1 MADFIYAE
9 KLEDDLLTQFRGQ
22 KNNTT
27 IMRSYARQLQEVY
40 AFLKSL
46 LSLLDLD
53 ACTGAQLDLIGE
65 IVVLSRYDARVI
77 VGDAYEGQ
85 ILDDDLYR
93 KIIKY
98 KILKN
103 TSDCT
108 YWSIMK
114 GIKMFWDKPLYYR
127 EDPEQP
133 AVMILET
140 GVLRP
145 EDHAEDLFSVPIIR
159 AGGVGIHITAIT
171 EAPAIESEVNIT
183 PFLGR
188 ATAITKLPELEPEMP
203 VVGLYVSPVIG
214 RGMSIMKLPSIE
226 PDRGVAAI
234 AGHTT
239 AAMVG
244 TITETRL
251 PELEVF
257 TAEIHTAPV
266 GRFLPPSTAPSW
278 RQNKKWRRELYES
291 DD

>member
-1 MADFIYAE
+1 MVDFVYAE

-22 KNNTT
+22 KNNTA

-53 ACTGAQLDLIGE
+53 ACTGPQLDLIGE

-140 GVLRP
+140 RVLAP
-145 EDHAEDLFSVPIIR
+145 EDHAEDLFSVPIIK
-159 AGGVGIHITAIT
+159 AGGVGIHLRATTETPPFEPDLHITPVLGRGMAIT
-171 EAPAIESEVNIT
+171 E
-183 PFLGR
+183 
-188 ATAITKLPELEPEMP
+188 LPELEPEMP
-203 VVGLYVSPVIG
+203 DLSLRVTPVLG
-214 RGMSIMKLPSIE
+214 RGMAVTKLPVLEPVFEEANTVAYIGAAAPGSIMETRLPPPPEFDTEIPAAVDGRVFVALHGSI
-226 PDRGVAAI
+226 I
-234 AGHTT
+234 
-239 AAMVG
+239 
-244 TITETRL
+244 ETRL
-251 PELEVF
+251 PELKE
-257 TAEIHTAPV
+257 EIV
-266 GRFLPPSTAPSW
+266 
-278 RQNKKWRRELYES
+278 
-291 DD
+291 

>member
-1 MADFIYAE
+1 MTDFIYAE

-22 KNNTT
+22 KNNTA

-40 AFLKSL
+40 TFLKSL

-53 ACTGAQLDLIGE
+53 ACTGPQLDLIGE

-77 VGDAYEGQ
+77 VGDAYDGQ

-108 YWSIMK
+108 YWSVMK

-140 GVLRP
+140 GVLSP
-145 EDHAEDLFSVPIIR
+145 EDHAEDLFSVPIIK
-159 AGGVGIHITAIT
+159 AGGVGIHLRATT
-171 EAPAIESEVNIT
+171 ETPPIESELHVT
-183 PFLGR
+183 PLMGR
-188 ATAITKLPELEPEMP
+188 GMAITKLPELEPEIP
-203 VVGLYVSPVIG
+203 AAGIYVAPAIG
-214 RGMSIMKLPSIE
+214 HGMSITKLPVIE
-226 PDRGVAAI
+226 PELGTATILVHTSAAAHGSI
-234 AGHTT
+234 METRLPPLPEFDTVIPAVVDGRFF
-239 AAMVG
+239 AACHGNIM
-244 TITETRL
+244 ETRL
-251 PELEVF
+251 PELKEEFV
-257 TAEIHTAPV
+257 
-266 GRFLPPSTAPSW
+266 
-278 RQNKKWRRELYES
+278 
-291 DD
+291 

>member
-1 MADFIYAE
+1 MVDFIYAE

-22 KNNTT
+22 KNNTA

-77 VGDAYEGQ
+77 VGDAYDGQ

-103 TSDCT
+103 TSNCT

-145 EDHAEDLFSVPIIR
+145 EDHAEDLFSVPIIK
-159 AGGVGIHITAIT
+159 AGGVGIHLRATTETPPFEPDLHITPVLGRGMAIT
-171 EAPAIESEVNIT
+171 E
-183 PFLGR
+183 
-188 ATAITKLPELEPEMP
+188 LPELEPEMP
-203 VVGLYVSPVIG
+203 DLSLRITPVLG
-214 RGMSIMKLPSIE
+214 RGMAVTKLPALEPIFEEANTVAYIGAAAPGSIMETRLPPLPEFNTEISAAV
-226 PDRGVAAI
+226 DGRVFVALH
-234 AGHTT
+234 GS
-239 AAMVG
+239 
-244 TITETRL
+244 ITETRL
-251 PELEVF
+251 PELKEEFV
-257 TAEIHTAPV
+257 
-266 GRFLPPSTAPSW
+266 
-278 RQNKKWRRELYES
+278 
-291 DD
+291 

>member
-1 MADFIYAE
+1 MVDFIYAE
-9 KLEDDLLTQFRGQ
+9 KLEDDLLTQFRGK
-22 KNNTT
+22 KNNTA

-53 ACTGAQLDLIGE
+53 ACTGPQLDLIGE

-77 VGDAYEGQ
+77 VGDAYDGQ

-114 GIKMFWDKPLYYR
+114 GIKMFWDKPLYYH

-140 GVLRP
+140 GVLAP
-145 EDHAEDLFSVPIIR
+145 EDHAEDLFSVPIIK

-171 EAPAIESEVNIT
+171 EAPVIESEVNIT

-188 ATAITKLPELEPEMP
+188 GMAITKLPELEPELP
-203 VVGLYVSPVIG
+203 SAAISVVPVIG
-214 RGMSIMKLPSIE
+214 RGMSITKLPVIE
-226 PDRGVAAI
+226 PDLGSAAVIGHTSAAI
-234 AGHTT
+234 
-239 AAMVG
+239 VG
-244 TITETRL
+244 TIMETRL
-251 PELEVF
+251 PTLKDF
-257 TAEIHTAPV
+257 NTEIHTAAV
-266 GRFLPPSTAPSW
+266 SRFFAASHGTVMETKLPDLKEETV
-278 RQNKKWRRELYES
+278 
-291 DD
+291 

>member
-1 MADFIYAE
+1 MVDFVYAE

-22 KNNTT
+22 KNNTA

-53 ACTGAQLDLIGE
+53 TCTGPQLDLIGE

-140 GVLRP
+140 GVLAP
-145 EDHAEDLFSVPIIR
+145 EDHAEDLFSVPIIK
-159 AGGVGIHITAIT
+159 AGGVGIHLRATT
-171 EAPAIESEVNIT
+171 ETPPFEPDLHIT
-183 PFLGR
+183 PVLGR
-188 ATAITKLPELEPEMP
+188 GMAVTKLPVLEPVFEEANT
-203 VVGLYVSPVIG
+203 VAYIG
-214 RGMSIMKLPSIE
+214 AAAPGSIMETRLPPLPEFDTEIPAAVDGRVFVALHGSI
-226 PDRGVAAI
+226 I
-234 AGHTT
+234 
-239 AAMVG
+239 
-244 TITETRL
+244 ETRL
-251 PELEVF
+251 PELKE
-257 TAEIHTAPV
+257 EIV
-266 GRFLPPSTAPSW
+266 
-278 RQNKKWRRELYES
+278 
-291 DD
+291 

>member
-22 KNNTT
+22 KNNTA

-40 AFLKSL
+40 SFLKSL

-53 ACTGAQLDLIGE
+53 ACTGPQLDLIGE

-77 VGDAYEGQ
+77 VGDSYDGQ

-93 KIIKY
+93 QIIKY

-140 GVLRP
+140 GVLKP
-145 EDHAEDLFSVPIIR
+145 EDHAEDLFSVPIIK
-159 AGGVGIHITAIT
+159 AGGVGLHLRATTETPPFEPDLRITPILGRGMAIT
-171 EAPAIESEVNIT
+171 E
-183 PFLGR
+183 
-188 ATAITKLPELEPEMP
+188 LPELEPEMP
-203 VVGLYVSPVIG
+203 DLPLRITPVLG
-214 RGMSIMKLPSIE
+214 RGMAVTKLPVLE
-226 PDRGVAAI
+226 PVFEEANTVAYI
-234 AGHTT
+234 G
-239 AAMVG
+239 AAAPG
-244 TITETRL
+244 TIMETRLPTMPDFDTEIPAVADGRFFAALHGSITETRL
-251 PELEVF
+251 PEMKEEFV
-257 TAEIHTAPV
+257 
-266 GRFLPPSTAPSW
+266 
-278 RQNKKWRRELYES
+278 
-291 DD
+291 

>member
-1 MADFIYAE
+1 MVDFVYAE

-22 KNNTT
+22 KNNTA

-53 ACTGAQLDLIGE
+53 ACTGPQLDLIGE

-140 GVLRP
+140 RVLAP
-145 EDHAEDLFSVPIIR
+145 EDHAEDLFSVPIIK
-159 AGGVGIHITAIT
+159 AGGVGIHLRATTEAPPFEPDLHITPVLGRGMAIT
-171 EAPAIESEVNIT
+171 E
-183 PFLGR
+183 
-188 ATAITKLPELEPEMP
+188 LPELEPEMP
-203 VVGLYVSPVIG
+203 DLSLRVTPVLG
-214 RGMSIMKLPSIE
+214 RGMAVTKLPVLEPVFEEANTVAYIGAAAPGSIMETRLPPLPEFDTEI
-226 PDRGVAAI
+226 PAAVDGRVFVALHGNI
-234 AGHTT
+234 
-239 AAMVG
+239 
-244 TITETRL
+244 IETRL
-251 PELEVF
+251 PELKE
-257 TAEIHTAPV
+257 EIV
-266 GRFLPPSTAPSW
+266 
-278 RQNKKWRRELYES
+278 
-291 DD
+291 

>member
-1 MADFIYAE
+1 MVDFVYAE

-22 KNNTT
+22 KNNTA

-53 ACTGAQLDLIGE
+53 TCTGPQLDLIGE

-140 GVLRP
+140 GVLAP
-145 EDHAEDLFSVPIIR
+145 EDHAEDLFSVPIIK
-159 AGGVGIHITAIT
+159 AGGVGIHLRATTETPPFEPDLHITPVLGRGMAIT
-171 EAPAIESEVNIT
+171 E
-183 PFLGR
+183 
-188 ATAITKLPELEPEMP
+188 LPELEPEMP
-203 VVGLYVSPVIG
+203 DLSLRVTPVLG
-214 RGMSIMKLPSIE
+214 RGMAVTKLPVLEPVFEEANTVAYIGAAAPGSIMETRLPPLPEFDTVI
-226 PDRGVAAI
+226 PAVVDGRFFAACH
-234 AGHTT
+234 GSF
-239 AAMVG
+239 M
-244 TITETRL
+244 ETRL
-251 PELEVF
+251 PELKE
-257 TAEIHTAPV
+257 
-266 GRFLPPSTAPSW
+266 
-278 RQNKKWRRELYES
+278 ELV
-291 DD
+291 